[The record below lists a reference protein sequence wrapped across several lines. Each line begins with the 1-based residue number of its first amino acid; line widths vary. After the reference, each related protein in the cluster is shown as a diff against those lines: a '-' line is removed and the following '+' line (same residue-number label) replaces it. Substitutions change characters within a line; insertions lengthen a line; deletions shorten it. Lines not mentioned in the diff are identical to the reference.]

1 MFGSGSSA
9 TPPGRYQV
17 QLVSGE
23 LGEKTHQRNVQQAL
37 NEGASR
43 GWRLVSA
50 GTTNGTG
57 YWVTSLYWDTSPDR
71 T

>member
-9 TPPGRYQV
+9 TPGRYEV

-23 LGEKTHQRNVQQAL
+23 LREKTHQRNVQQAL

-50 GTTNGTG
+50 STTNTAGS
-57 YWVTSLYWDTSPDR
+57 WITSLYWDTSLDR